1 MAQIL
6 DIVTVGEKTI
16 YNVDQD
22 PAAGAGTPAEIGSLA
37 LLESGSSIGEAYLKV
52 GAADTA
58 WDKFTTAT
66 SGSNVKQGNFRRL
79 AIYDTDANGFTVD
92 DQIDQNGN
100 LIDVI
105 LEAQPSRASSIT
117 YQIPNPGDAI
127 SAADFVLTEGAQ
139 TINGDKTF
147 SDNVTIN
154 GNLDVNG
161 TLTSIDTTNT
171 TIQDKLITLNK
182 GGGVASGADS
192 GIEFEEDGIITGYFK
207 VNGNRDGFLM
217 QAPGVAGDS
226 NFLGTAG
233 DQNYNLPDE
242 DGRLVLQDAGITGV
256 IQQIPY
262 WGTDEKLNN
271 PTGVAGNSLTWDAGN
286 ERLGVGTAAPSEKI
300 HVANGNA
307 LFQGDRIHRVEDDV
321 RYSQATG
328 STTDATF
335 TSIKN
340 IAIPND
346 SIVMIEARVKGRKT
360 GGTGAGSV
368 GDGACYVRTIAVK
381 NVGGTVTR
389 IRRQSDFTAEDVNG
403 FNCQLEISG
412 TNVQV
417 QVKGTANNN
426 VTWQATTKTEV
437 LD

>member
-22 PAAGAGTPAEIGSLA
+22 PSAGAGTSAEIGSIA
-37 LLESGSSIGEAYLKV
+37 LLETGSSAGEMYLKV

-66 SGSNVKQGNFRRL
+66 SGSNVKQGTYRRL
-79 AIYDTDANGFTVD
+79 AIYDTDANGFSVD
-92 DQIDQNGN
+92 DQITQNGN

-105 LEAQPSRASSIT
+105 IAAQAARSTAIT
-117 YQIPNPGDAI
+117 YQIPNPGNAI

-147 SDNVTIN
+147 NDNVTIN
-154 GNLDVNG
+154 GDLDVNG

-182 GGGVASGADS
+182 GGAAASGADS
-192 GIEFEEDGIITGYFK
+192 GLEFEEDGVITGYLK
-207 VNGNRDGFLM
+207 VNTTRDGFLF

-226 NFLGTAG
+226 NFIGTAA
-233 DQNYNLPDE
+233 DQDYTLPDE
-242 DGRLVLQDAGITGV
+242 DGRLVLQAAGIDGTV
-256 IQQIPY
+256 QQIPF
-262 WGTDEKLNN
+262 WATDERLSN
-271 PTGVAGNSLTWDAGN
+271 PSGVSGDSLTWDSGN
-286 ERLGVGTAAPSEKI
+286 ERLGVGTAAPSEKF

-307 LFQGDRIHRVEDDV
+307 LFAGDRIHRVEDDV

-328 STTDATF
+328 TTTDASA
-335 TSIKN
+335 TSIKS

-346 SIVMIEARVKGRKT
+346 SVVMIEARVKGRKT
-360 GGTGAGSV
+360 GGTGAGSA

-381 NVGGTVTR
+381 NVGGTVSI
-389 IRRQSDFTAEDVNG
+389 IRRQSDFTAEDING
-403 FNCQLEISG
+403 FNCTLDVSG
-412 TNVQV
+412 TNVQLNV
-417 QVKGTANNN
+417 RGSANNN
-426 VTWQATTKTEV
+426 VTWQATTKTEI

>member
-22 PAAGAGTPAEIGSLA
+22 PSAGAGTAAEIGSVA
-37 LLESGSSIGEAYLKV
+37 ILESGSSVGEAYLKV

-58 WDKFTTAT
+58 WDKFSTVT
-66 SGSNVKQGNFRRL
+66 SNDNVKQGNFRRL
-79 AIYDTDANGFTVD
+79 AIYDTDANGFSVD

-105 LEAQPSRASSIT
+105 IEAQPSRSASMT
-117 YQIPNPGDAI
+117 YQIPNPGNGI
-127 SAADFVLTEGAQ
+127 SDADFVLTEGAQ

-147 SDNVTIN
+147 NDNVTVN

-171 TIQDKLITLNK
+171 TITDKLITLNK
-182 GGGVASGADS
+182 GGAVASGADS
-192 GIEFEEDGIITGYFK
+192 GIEFEEDGVITAYIK
-207 VNGNRDGFLM
+207 VNGNRDGYLM

-233 DQNYNLPDE
+233 NQNYNLPDE
-242 DGRLVLQDAGITGV
+242 DGRLVLQASGAAGV
-256 IQQIPY
+256 IQQLPY
-262 WGTDEKLNN
+262 WATDERLAN

-286 ERLGVGTAAPSEKI
+286 ERLGVGTAAPAEKF

-321 RYSQATG
+321 RYSQTTG
-328 STTDATF
+328 TTTDATF
-335 TSIKN
+335 TSIKS
-340 IAIPND
+340 ISVPND
-346 SIVMIEARVKGRKT
+346 SIVMIEARVKARKT

-381 NVGGTVTR
+381 NIGGTVSLV
-389 IRRQSDFTAEDVNG
+389 RRQSDFTAEDILG
-403 FNCQLEISG
+403 FNCQLAISG
-412 TNVQV
+412 TNVQL
-417 QVKGTANNN
+417 QVKGSANNN
-426 VTWQATTKTEV
+426 VAWQATTKTEV